1 VVIVVLGAPR
11 TKKNSGEIWRP
22 KGGGTRFVASA
33 AYRRWEKAALPQL
46 RRAWAGR
53 IAITQPVNVRAT
65 FYREANI
72 GDAVGYYQALAD
84 ALEKA
89 GVLVNDRLIVSW
101 DGTRIAKDNMRPR
114 IELEIEPLDVTTS
127 GGQRHG

>member
-1 VVIVVLGAPR
+1 MSAGFMLTIEGAPR

-22 KGGGTRFVASA
+22 RGGGVRYVASA
-33 AYRRWEKAALPQL
+33 AYRRWESAALPQL
-46 RRAWAGR
+46 RSAWAGR
-53 IAITQPVNVRAT
+53 PAIDYPVNVRAV

-89 GVLVNDRLIVSW
+89 GVLVNDRFIVSW
-101 DGTRIAKDNMRPR
+101 DGTRMSKDAARPR
-114 IELEIEPLDVTTS
+114 IECRIEF
-127 GGQRHG
+127 